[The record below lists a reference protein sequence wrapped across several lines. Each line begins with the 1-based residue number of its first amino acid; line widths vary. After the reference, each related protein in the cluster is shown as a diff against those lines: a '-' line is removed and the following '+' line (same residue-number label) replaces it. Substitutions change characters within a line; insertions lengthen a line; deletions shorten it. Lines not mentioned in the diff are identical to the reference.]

1 MRGAPWER
9 GADPDADPGDGPD
22 DGAAEEETE
31 SICSD

>member
-9 GADPDADPGDGPD
+9 GADGPGDGPD
-22 DGAAEEETE
+22 DGTDEEETE